1 MGSRWLTFE
10 KLVCELGA
18 IRAFTEEA
26 QEYPELAADP
36 EVERVRVSMAEATGA
51 ISRTVG
57 DFSEHLDDDEDRLI
71 VDAWTALA
79 RAQSAVAQARQIV
92 EMARDARRRSSELRA
107 EAKSQR
113 AFIHQLTRA
122 SEDDPGNGSGES

>member
-18 IRAFTEEA
+18 ISAFTEEVQA
-26 QEYPELAADP
+26 YPELAADP

-57 DFSEHLDDDEDRLI
+57 DFSEQLDDDDDRLI

-79 RAQSAVAQARQIV
+79 RAQDAVAHARQVV
-92 EMARDARRRSSELRA
+92 ERAREARRRSIELRA
-107 EAKSQR
+107 VAQGQR
-113 AFIHQLTRA
+113 AFIHQLSRGP
-122 SEDDPGNGSGES
+122 DGDPWVGPRES